1 MVAVSELLT
10 EDIGERGE
18 MGLQLRFWRV
28 CFDKSMHF
36 IDCGMEPGVVGGNG
50 VLLYVVTHV
59 HAVTSCCVEWPPVAA

>member
-1 MVAVSELLT
+1 
-10 EDIGERGE
+10 
-18 MGLQLRFWRV
+18 
-28 CFDKSMHF
+28 MHF